1 MAQAKQILL
10 VDDQADAIDALAM
23 LLELDGHEVRTA
35 YSGAGALE
43 IVDSFIPDLAL
54 IDVSMPDMSGMELA
68 RRLRQNSAL
77 AKTRLVALT
86 GFSDEANRQKASAAG
101 FDAHV
106 AKPLS
111 AEQLASIVGDGGGE
125 GRGDSAAL

>member
-35 YSGAGALE
+35 YSGAGALAV
-43 IVDSFIPDLAL
+43 VDTFIPDLAL
-54 IDVSMPDMSGMELA
+54 IDVSMPDMSGMDLA
-68 RRLRQNSAL
+68 RLLRQNNEL

-86 GFSDEANRQKASAAG
+86 GYIDEAHKQKASAAG

-111 AEQLASIVGDGGGE
+111 AEQLAGILAGVGDDG
-125 GRGDSAAL
+125 AAH

>member
-10 VDDQADAIDALAM
+10 VDDQADAVDALAM

-43 IVDSFIPDLAL
+43 IVETFIPDLAL
-54 IDVSMPDMSGMELA
+54 IDVSMPDMSGTDLA
-68 RRLRQNSAL
+68 RLLRQNGAL

-86 GFSDEANRQKASAAG
+86 GFTDEANRRKTIAAG

-111 AEQLASIVGDGGGE
+111 AEQLAGIV
-125 GRGDSAAL
+125 SAAGDDVAAT

>member
-10 VDDQADAIDALAM
+10 VDDQADAVDALAM

-35 YSGAGALE
+35 YSGAGALA
-43 IVDSFIPDLAL
+43 IVETFIPDLAL
-54 IDVSMPDMSGMELA
+54 IDVSMPEMNGMDLA
-68 RRLRQNSAL
+68 RLLRQNGAL

-86 GFSDEANRQKASAAG
+86 GFTDEANRRKMTAAG

-111 AEQLASIVGDGGGE
+111 AEQLSRIV
-125 GRGDSAAL
+125 SAAGDDVAAT

>member
-23 LLELDGHEVRTA
+23 LLELDGHQVRTA
-35 YSGAGALE
+35 YSGAGALA
-43 IVDSFIPDLAL
+43 IVDTFIPDLAL
-54 IDVSMPDMSGMELA
+54 IDVSMPDMSGMDLA
-68 RRLRQNSAL
+68 RLLRQNDAL

-86 GFSDEANRQKASAAG
+86 GYTDEAHRQKSSAAG

-106 AKPLS
+106 VKPLS
-111 AEQLASIVGDGGGE
+111 AEQLAGIVAGAGD
-125 GRGDSAAL
+125 DVAAS